1 MAALLKEKREVKY
14 YGRFGTA
21 MIRVNNVILEFVGAR
36 KESYDPS
43 SRKPTVENGTLEDDL
58 NRRDFTI
65 NALSISLNEDSYGEL
80 LDPFNGLQDLHDRII
95 RTPLDADITYSDDP
109 LRMLRAIRFATQLHF
124 KIEDASFEAIRRN
137 AGRIK
142 IISKERITEELN
154 KILMSKMPSIG
165 FRLLDKSGLLSI
177 IFLNFIILKVS
188 TFKMEEVIKTTFTIL
203 WKSLTM

>member
-1 MAALLKEKREVKY
+1 MNDLSEYINSKIFRLICKASHELGYKTYVIGGYVRDIFLQRKSDDIDIVTIGSGIELAKKVAALLKEKREVKY

-109 LRMLRAIRFATQLHF
+109 LRMLRAIRL
-124 KIEDASFEAIRRN
+124 E
-137 AGRIK
+137 
-142 IISKERITEELN
+142 
-154 KILMSKMPSIG
+154 
-165 FRLLDKSGLLSI
+165 
-177 IFLNFIILKVS
+177 
-188 TFKMEEVIKTTFTIL
+188 
-203 WKSLTM
+203 